1 MHETRLWRKYA
12 IVRSHTCK
20 GPPVSRVSSGLY
32 IWSLASIFMAFTE
45 AFVSN
50 GLLGGA
56 SSDGDS
62 PFGSHDMEFTSNG
75 LLGGSTPED
84 KAMLVE
90 AADEGS
96 NSDGMLLDEGFISNG
111 LLGGVNAPGAG
122 CLCMP

>member
-1 MHETRLWRKYA
+1 MKRACGANMQLSVLTRAKVL
-12 IVRSHTCK
+12 
-20 GPPVSRVSSGLY
+20 L
-32 IWSLASIFMAFTE
+32 SLASPVVYISGHLRPSFMAFTE